1 MNCFRQMGRRKE
13 KPNFSHPPPLIQ
25 PRDTAAFIM
34 KREAVAT
41 DVSDFMTTHS
51 MVYKRHPK

>member
-25 PRDTAAFIM
+25 PRDTAALM
-34 KREAVAT
+34 KREAVAH

-51 MVYKRHPK
+51 MVYKRHRK